1 MADTAAMERDI
12 AVRDDDSNISPEF
25 LRRVADA
32 VNNEDR
38 VQLGELTVELHEADL
53 ADLIEAFKPDV
64 REAFVRLQD
73 SDFNMLALTEVDD
86 RVRDEIL
93 DILPADTVAEG
104 VRALQV
110 DDAISILEDMDEG
123 EQTEIL
129 DFIPAIERA
138 ALRRGLD
145 YPEDSAGRR
154 MQHHLV
160 TVPPHWTVGQ
170 TIDYMRE
177 TDDLPDDF
185 YMIYIVDPSFHPL
198 GNVALSTLLRTK
210 RPVLMEDISEAEFYT
225 VEAAAD
231 QEEVARLFE
240 RYDLIS
246 APVTDEDGRMVG
258 VITVDDIIDVIEEEA
273 DEDIRRLA
281 GVGDE
286 EISDTILGASR
297 SRITWLSVN
306 LVTAILAS
314 AVISLFDA
322 TIEQMVA
329 LAVLMPIVASMG
341 GNAGTQTMTVVV
353 RALATGEIDSFNV
366 ARVINREVM
375 VGLVNG
381 LVFAMLTGAV
391 TWLWFANIQLG
402 LIIGLAMIVNM
413 LAAGLAGIF
422 VPLGLE
428 RMDVDP
434 AIASGTFVTTVT
446 DVVGFFAF
454 LGFAGWWFGLA

>member
-1 MADTAAMERDI
+1 MEDTATVEQDI

-32 VNNEDR
+32 VSNEDR
-38 VQLGELTVELHEADL
+38 AQLGELTVELHEADL
-53 ADLIEAFKPDV
+53 ADLIEAFKPDI

-93 DILPADTVAEG
+93 DFLPADTVAEG
-104 VRALQV
+104 VRDLEV
-110 DDAISILEDMDEG
+110 DDAVSILEDLDEG

-129 DFIPAIERA
+129 DFIPATERA

-160 TVPPHWTVGQ
+160 AVPPHWTVGQ

-185 YMIYIVDPSFHPL
+185 YMIYIVDPSYHPL
-198 GNVALSTLLRTK
+198 GNVALNTLLRTK
-210 RPVLMEDISEAEFYT
+210 RPVPMEDIADSDFYT
-225 VEAAAD
+225 VEATAD

-246 APVTDEDGRMVG
+246 AAVTDEDGRMVG

-286 EISDTILGASR
+286 EISDTILSAAR
-297 SRITWLSVN
+297 SRITWLSIN

-314 AVISLFDA
+314 TVISLFDA

-366 ARVINREVM
+366 ARVINREAM

-381 LVFAMLTGAV
+381 VVFALLTGTV
-391 TWLWFANIQLG
+391 TWFWFDNFQLA
-402 LIIGLAMIVNM
+402 LIIGLAMVVNM

-428 RMDVDP
+428 GMNVDP

-454 LGFAGWWFGLA
+454 LGFAGWWLGLA

>member
-381 LVFAMLTGAV
+381 LVFAMLSGAV

-428 RMDVDP
+428 RMGVDP

>member
-1 MADTAAMERDI
+1 MEDTAIADQDI
-12 AVRDDDSNISPEF
+12 AVRDDDGDISPEF
-25 LRRVADA
+25 LGRVAEA
-32 VNNEDR
+32 VHGEDR
-38 VQLGELTVELHEADL
+38 ALLGDLTHELHEADL
-53 ADLIEAFKPDV
+53 ADLIEAFKPDI
-64 REAFVRLQD
+64 REAFVRLRD

-93 DILPADTVAEG
+93 EFLPADTVAEG
-104 VRALQV
+104 VRELEV
-110 DDAISILEDMDEG
+110 DDAVSILEDMDEG
-123 EQTEIL
+123 EQSEIL
-129 DFIPAIERA
+129 DFIPATERA

-160 TVPPHWTVGQ
+160 AVPPHWTVGQ

-185 YMIYIVDPSFHPL
+185 YMIYIVDPSYHPL
-198 GNVALSTLLRTK
+198 GNVALNTLLRTK
-210 RPVLMEDISEAEFYT
+210 RPVLMEDIVEPDFYT
-225 VEAAAD
+225 VEATAD
-231 QEEVARLFE
+231 QEEVARMFE

-246 APVTDEDGRMVG
+246 AAVTDEDGRMVG

-286 EISDTILGASR
+286 EISDTILSATR
-297 SRITWLSVN
+297 SRITWLLIN

-314 AVISLFDA
+314 TVISLFDA

-366 ARVINREVM
+366 ARVINREAM

-381 LVFAMLTGAV
+381 VVFALLTGAV
-391 TWLWFANIQLG
+391 AWGWFGNFQLG
-402 LIIGLAMIVNM
+402 MIIGLAMVVNM

-422 VPLGLE
+422 VPLSLE
-428 RMDVDP
+428 RMNVDP

>member
-1 MADTAAMERDI
+1 MEDTAAVEQGI
-12 AVRDDDSNISPEF
+12 AVRDEDGNISPEF
-25 LRRVADA
+25 LGRVADA
-32 VNNEDR
+32 VGHEDR
-38 VQLGELTVELHEADL
+38 AQLAELTEGLHEADL
-53 ADLIEAFKPDV
+53 ADLIEAFKPDI

-93 DILPADTVAEG
+93 DYLPADTVAEG
-104 VRALQV
+104 VRDLEI
-110 DDAISILEDMDEG
+110 DDAVSILEDLDEG

-129 DFIPAIERA
+129 DFIPATERA

-160 TVPPHWTVGQ
+160 AVPPHWTVGQ

-185 YMIYIVDPSFHPL
+185 YMIYIVDPSYHPL
-198 GNVALSTLLRTK
+198 GNVALNRLLRTK
-210 RPVLMEDISEAEFYT
+210 RPVPMGDISESDFYT
-225 VEAAAD
+225 VEATAD
-231 QEEVARLFE
+231 QEEVARMFE
-240 RYDLIS
+240 RYDLVS
-246 APVTDEDGRMVG
+246 AAVTDEDGRLVG

-286 EISDTILGASR
+286 EISDSILSATR
-297 SRITWLSVN
+297 SRITWLSIN

-314 AVISLFDA
+314 TVISLFDA

-366 ARVINREVM
+366 GRVINREAM

-381 LVFAMLTGAV
+381 VVFALLTGLV
-391 TWLWFANIQLG
+391 TWVWFGNLQLG
-402 LIIGLAMIVNM
+402 VIIGLAMIVNM

-428 RMDVDP
+428 RMNVDP